1 MLVEQNSKVLHKE
14 KTQNWGKLAAADALC
29 KLQTLFSTFHS
40 STFFF
45 STCLI
50 KINCL
55 PQAAFTWWIEA
66 DSRKKQLHSLFKFV
80 WNNSHLLWIQ
90 QQKKRKKKKS
100 ISCKLQMAFI
110 SVTQLNVPY
119 FLDCSL
125 AIQIISLAALII
137 LSLLCSHIYMYT
149 QYHWNAQSYVFWAFL
164 KSICIFWNAIHIL

>member
-40 STFFF
+40 PTFFF
-45 STCLI
+45 SPCLI

-55 PQAAFTWWIEA
+55 PQAAFTWWIEQIHERNNFIPCSNLFETTA
-66 DSRKKQLHSLFKFV
+66 TCFEYSSKKKE
-80 WNNSHLLWIQ
+80 
-90 QQKKRKKKKS
+90 RKKS

-110 SVTQLNVPY
+110 SVTQLNAPY

-164 KSICIFWNAIHIL
+164 KSICIFWKAIHIL